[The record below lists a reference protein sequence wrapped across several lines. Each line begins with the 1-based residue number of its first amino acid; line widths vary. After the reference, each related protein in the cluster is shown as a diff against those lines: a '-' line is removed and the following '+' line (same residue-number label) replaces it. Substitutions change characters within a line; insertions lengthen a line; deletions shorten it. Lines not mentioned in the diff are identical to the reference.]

1 MGTYWSWSL
10 LRKGRS
16 CYTLDKEWNTR
27 KEKKLF
33 VSSRIYRWAA
43 WKAFSGRQKE
53 KKKTRHW
60 PIPHFHG
67 HQTLPMWMLR
77 ARREPVIIRS
87 KKNKVS
93 CAHVQSKQQ
102 LAQSTELRL
111 PQGKTLL
118 VLLSLQDTREPSQL
132 PSSRQRE
139 RVERFQTKARSTGN
153 ILRAEPS
160 ADSEFLHLLRI
171 SEFFRFI

>member
-77 ARREPVIIRS
+77 ARRESVIIRS

-111 PQGKTLL
+111 LKAKACLSCWVYKIQGSPVSCQAVGREKEWNGFKRKRA
-118 VLLSLQDTREPSQL
+118 VLETS
-132 PSSRQRE
+132 
-139 RVERFQTKARSTGN
+139 
-153 ILRAEPS
+153 
-160 ADSEFLHLLRI
+160 
-171 SEFFRFI
+171 